1 MSRNALHEDS
11 QFSQRVPRRENMCA
25 VFHVFYLESM
35 RRQGVA
41 MPTNSLQF
49 DNDLE
54 RELDH
59 VCYTKL
65 LAYLTVQGAK
75 KRQFNSFETHN
86 ALAK

>member
-1 MSRNALHEDS
+1 MKIRSSPNES
-11 QFSQRVPRRENMCA
+11 QDAKTCVPCSTCFISSLEAR
-25 VFHVFYLESM
+25 ESM